1 MVLFHKIFVSI
12 IIIKKFIH
20 ILLFIYFVYIIL
32 KANILLSALL
42 AWHWISWL
50 VWSNK
55 PISSPYNT
63 LICSA
68 NTVCCSCKEKRSN
81 NKNARWSSC
90 RYFFKTCK
98 LLSSFSLIKP
108 QYFRFSTSINQL
120 RPLWIH
126 KINALQLVQ
135 VRSHLPGFIHIW
147 QIWSKLLV
155 LFCPNYD
162 SLLAMASFPWYSTD
176 VRKRDCLFL
185 LSAEYQGKEAYASRE

>member
-20 ILLFIYFVYIIL
+20 TLLFIYFVYIIL

-63 LICSA
+63 LICSVNA
-68 NTVCCSCKEKRSN
+68 VCCSCKKKKK

-90 RYFFKTCK
+90 CYFFKHAN
-98 LLSSFSLIKP
+98 SHHVIIIIFNQ
-108 QYFRFSTSINQL
+108 QYFRFSTSLNQL

-147 QIWSKLLV
+147 
-155 LFCPNYD
+155 
-162 SLLAMASFPWYSTD
+162 
-176 VRKRDCLFL
+176 
-185 LSAEYQGKEAYASRE
+185 

>member
-68 NTVCCSCKEKRSN
+68 NTVCCSCKEKIRMQDDPV
-81 NKNARWSSC
+81 AAI
-90 RYFFKTCK
+90 FFKHANSHQVSLSLTNNILGFPLPSISWDLSGYIK
-98 LLSSFSLIKP
+98 LMLFSWFKLGHICRGLFIFGRFDRSCWFCFALITIP
-108 QYFRFSTSINQL
+108 
-120 RPLWIH
+120 
-126 KINALQLVQ
+126 
-135 VRSHLPGFIHIW
+135 
-147 QIWSKLLV
+147 
-155 LFCPNYD
+155 C
-162 SLLAMASFPWYSTD
+162 
-176 VRKRDCLFL
+176 
-185 LSAEYQGKEAYASRE
+185 

>member
-32 KANILLSALL
+32 KANILLSTLL

-90 RYFFKTCK
+90 RYFFKHANSYQVSLSLTHNILGFPLPSISWDLSGYIK
-98 LLSSFSLIKP
+98 LMLFSWFKLGHICRGL
-108 QYFRFSTSINQL
+108 F
-120 RPLWIH
+120 
-126 KINALQLVQ
+126 
-135 VRSHLPGFIHIW
+135 IW

-162 SLLAMASFPWYSTD
+162 SLLAMASFPWYSTG